1 MSKTIL
7 VTGATGRLGKLVV
20 HRLLKRGE
28 TVRVLTRD
36 ANEAKRLWRG
46 RVEIV
51 TGDFALPGSLTAA
64 VHAVDRVFLLS
75 PIGDNL
81 VRHQSAVIDAAQKA
95 GVSRIVKI
103 SGSDWTI
110 SNRDRSI
117 AGTAH
122 AQVEDV
128 LASSGIAHTVLRPNA
143 WMQVSFAPVIAALA
157 GGHGLTLRY
166 GDAQVSFIDAEDIA
180 NVAVHALTSERAL
193 QGPLVLT
200 GGQAIGGA
208 DLAHIASGILQRPV
222 GLIRPPHP
230 SQSRQPLTFEEQAI
244 AEFIALIGEG
254 VAAPVTSTV
263 TDILGRAPHTAK
275 LYFERALK
283 AALVQI
289 DALKGETT
297 WH

>member
-28 TVRVLTRD
+28 TVRVLTRNPD
-36 ANEAKRLWRG
+36 EAKRFWRG

-51 TGDFALPGSLTAA
+51 TGDFANPASLTAA
-64 VHAVDRVFLLS
+64 VHAVDRLFLLS
-75 PIGDNL
+75 PTGDPL
-81 VRHQSAVIDAAQKA
+81 VSHQSAVIDAARGA

-117 AGTAH
+117 AGAAH

-128 LASSGIAHTVLRPNA
+128 LTRSGIAHTVLRPNA

-166 GDAQVSFIDAEDIA
+166 GDALVSFIDAEDIA
-180 NVAVHALTSERAL
+180 DVAVHALTTERVL

-200 GGQAIGGA
+200 GGEAIGGA

-222 GLIRPPHP
+222 GLIRPPQQP
-230 SQSRQPLTFEEQAI
+230 PSRQPLVFEERAI
-244 AEFIALIGEG
+244 AEFITLIGEG
-254 VAAPVTSTV
+254 VPAPITSTV
-263 TDILGRAPHTAK
+263 KDLFGRAPHTAK
-275 LYFERALK
+275 LYFERALQ